1 MAELFQFSRWT
12 QWYLYPKI
20 FLKPVMKCYTCLWCF
35 KNDWY
40 LITESYSRGKCFRY
54 FCGQTWGIFPFFSHA
69 VEVELLMTQDV
80 LRKEIETIYLG
91 VVEMINNVNYIFSH
105 IPGFRRDY
113 SRAQEL
119 TLMWPVTNMTEIM
132 VPLGSY
138 LPTLHRPI

>member
-1 MAELFQFSRWT
+1 
-12 QWYLYPKI
+12 
-20 FLKPVMKCYTCLWCF
+20 
-35 KNDWY
+35 
-40 LITESYSRGKCFRY
+40 
-54 FCGQTWGIFPFFSHA
+54 
-69 VEVELLMTQDV
+69 MTQDI

-119 TLMWPVTNMTEIM
+119 TLMWPVTNMTEII

-138 LPTLHRPI
+138 LPALHRPI